1 VPSQAWLPELAQRR
15 KEELRRAFEQG
26 KAGTFLSGVK
36 GQIVIKNTQLI
47 RMSGR
52 PPPHPGSKRPRNNN
66 QGAAARAE
74 EARATA
80 AARAAEAA
88 KRTAEAARAVQ
99 VAPLSLAGGGAGAAA
114 IPLPPSP
121 EENARPTLLLN
132 NANVPVAGRAWVEAR
147 PAGSKFLSP
156 YSFFS
161 PNNAFSENYVKAE
174 IILKPG
180 KIYKIARKT
189 SKPKNMRFIG
199 EQGGL
204 YILDNSNGE
213 RFGAKITGRGV
224 EYEILNLNRFK
235 FADHRLVR
243 TTDAGVRVL
252 LCERKGEVYSSKV
265 CQLVRYSPAE
275 NVYIFSIDGAEQ
287 ALDDGEK
294 GEYWEA
300 FMLAEGE
307 EVPAGINIRANKRG
321 PSAPAAGAAP
331 AGGGGGGRRKTRKRR
346 TRRK

>member
-1 VPSQAWLPELAQRR
+1 
-15 KEELRRAFEQG
+15 
-26 KAGTFLSGVK
+26 
-36 GQIVIKNTQLI
+36 
-47 RMSGR
+47 MSGR

-66 QGAAARAE
+66 QGAAARAAE
-74 EARATA
+74 ARAAEARATA

-88 KRTAEAARAVQ
+88 TRAVQ

-121 EENARPTLLLN
+121 EENARPTLVVN
-132 NANVPVAGRAWVEAR
+132 NSNTPLAGRAWVEAR

-156 YSFFS
+156 YSFFN

-180 KIYKIARKT
+180 KIYKIASKT

-199 EQGGL
+199 VQGGL
-204 YILDNSNGE
+204 YILENSSRE

-235 FADHRLVR
+235 FPDHRLVR

-300 FMLAEGE
+300 FILAEGE
-307 EVPAGINIRANKRG
+307 EVPEGINIRANKRG
-321 PSAPAAGAAP
+321 PSAPAAGASA
-331 AGGGGGGRRKTRKRR
+331 AAGGGGGRRKTRRRTKRR
-346 TRRK
+346 

>member
-1 VPSQAWLPELAQRR
+1 
-15 KEELRRAFEQG
+15 
-26 KAGTFLSGVK
+26 
-36 GQIVIKNTQLI
+36 
-47 RMSGR
+47 MSGR
-52 PPPHPGSKRPRNNN
+52 PPPHPGTKRPRNN
-66 QGAAARAE
+66 QGAEARAAE
-74 EARATA
+74 ARAAQEARATA
-80 AARAAEAA
+80 AARMIQGI
-88 KRTAEAARAVQ
+88 RDAEAAR
-99 VAPLSLAGGGAGAAA
+99 VAQEARVAQTVYAYSGGGAGSAAAAAGGGGGAAAAGAAAA

-161 PNNAFSENYVKAE
+161 PNNTFKRDYIKAE
-174 IILKPG
+174 VILIPG
-180 KIYKIARKT
+180 KIYKFASKT
-189 SKPKNMRFIG
+189 SKPINMRFIRVHRN
-199 EQGGL
+199 L
-204 YILDNSNGE
+204 YIFENANGD
-213 RFGAKITGRGV
+213 RFSTEIRGRGV

-235 FADHRLVR
+235 FPDHRLVR

-300 FMLAEGE
+300 FILAEGE

-321 PSAPAAGAAP
+321 PSAPAAGASA
-331 AGGGGGGRRKTRKRR
+331 AAGGGGRRKTRRRTKRR
-346 TRRK
+346 